1 MRMPA
6 TPVSHRSAKLLLF
19 TTGQRPLLG
28 SEQGERRD
36 QASRCANVT
45 ELGETCTALGPFFGL
60 LLSWPVRKTD
70 KDRLMKGWRAR
81 IGFLVAPGNPT
92 VEPEMQALCPPGASL
107 HFTRLSASGPAGTHA
122 GQEARNLSQA
132 ASVPEAVKLLAM
144 VSPAVIVLAHTATSY
159 TLGQAREAA
168 LVAEME
174 ALSGTRFITAF
185 GSTLAALAALGC
197 TRIAYGTP
205 YSEATTLQGKQ
216 HLEAHGI
223 MVVSH
228 GTLPNVRNIYEES
241 EARAYAL
248 ARSVDHPDA
257 EAVFLSG
264 TGMPTIG
271 VLQTLEDDL
280 GKPVISAA
288 SVMMWRALQVAR
300 IRHSQP
306 GYGRIFA

>member
-1 MRMPA
+1 
-6 TPVSHRSAKLLLF
+6 
-19 TTGQRPLLG
+19 
-28 SEQGERRD
+28 
-36 QASRCANVT
+36 
-45 ELGETCTALGPFFGL
+45 
-60 LLSWPVRKTD
+60 
-70 KDRLMKGWRAR
+70 MKGWRAR

-107 HFTRLSASGPAGTHA
+107 HFTRLSASGPAGTHT
-122 GQEARNLSQA
+122 GQEERNLSQA

-144 VSPAVIVLAHTATSY
+144 VSPA
-159 TLGQAREAA
+159 
-168 LVAEME
+168 ME

-223 MVVSH
+223 AVVSH
-228 GTLPNVRNIYEES
+228 GILPNVRNIYEES
-241 EARAYAL
+241 ESRAYAL

-264 TGMPTIG
+264 TGMPPVS

-288 SVMMWRALQVAR
+288 SVMMWHALQLAGVR
-300 IRHSQP
+300 QSQP
-306 GYGRIFA
+306 GYGRLFA